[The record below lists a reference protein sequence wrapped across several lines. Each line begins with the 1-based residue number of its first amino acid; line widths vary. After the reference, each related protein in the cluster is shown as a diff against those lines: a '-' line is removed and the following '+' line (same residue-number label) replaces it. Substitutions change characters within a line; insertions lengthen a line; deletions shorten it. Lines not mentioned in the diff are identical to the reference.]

1 MPNKSPKKNTSLDY
15 KSSGVDVEAGYQLVN
30 SIKPFVE
37 KTKRKEIMSG
47 LGSFSAMS
55 KLPSNIKDPVLVT
68 CTDGVGTKIEI
79 ARKMN
84 NFGSIG
90 KDLVAMCVNDLVTCG
105 AEPFL
110 FLDYYVTD
118 SLKVKT
124 AASVI
129 EGIAKGC
136 EEANCS
142 LVGGET
148 AEHPNS
154 FPENSFDLA
163 GFAVGAVDEKKI
175 IGKNGCIAGD
185 YLIGIESSGVHSNGF
200 SLIRKLI
207 EDKNIPLSASLGNMS
222 LGEVLLIPTKIYVK
236 QILELAKKIEIQSI
250 SHITGGGF
258 FENIPRMMANE
269 TEIKIKFNFND
280 WPSKHIFKWIQSE
293 GDVSDHNMLST
304 FNCGIGMVIA
314 VKEKDIHAASS
325 LLNSMNLTNK
335 VLGEVSKNKGNKA
348 SIEIV

>member
-15 KSSGVDVEAGYQLVN
+15 KSSGVDVEAGYKLVN

-55 KLPSNIKDPVLVT
+55 KLPSNIKNPVLVT

-84 NFGSIG
+84 NFGSVG

-136 EEANCS
+136 
-142 LVGGET
+142 
-148 AEHPNS
+148 
-154 FPENSFDLA
+154 
-163 GFAVGAVDEKKI
+163 
-175 IGKNGCIAGD
+175 
-185 YLIGIESSGVHSNGF
+185 
-200 SLIRKLI
+200 
-207 EDKNIPLSASLGNMS
+207 
-222 LGEVLLIPTKIYVK
+222 
-236 QILELAKKIEIQSI
+236 
-250 SHITGGGF
+250 
-258 FENIPRMMANE
+258 
-269 TEIKIKFNFND
+269 
-280 WPSKHIFKWIQSE
+280 
-293 GDVSDHNMLST
+293 
-304 FNCGIGMVIA
+304 
-314 VKEKDIHAASS
+314 
-325 LLNSMNLTNK
+325 
-335 VLGEVSKNKGNKA
+335 
-348 SIEIV
+348 